1 MNRRQLQPYQQ
12 LGIRME
18 RSTAESRV
26 TTVDLIRHGMPEGG
40 QRYRGWLDDPLSE
53 QGWQQM
59 SEALQREQPWDLI
72 VSSSLIR
79 CADFAQALGARLQRP
94 VQLEPR
100 LREISFGAWEGC
112 TASELFEKTPEA
124 IANFWRDPVNHP
136 PPGGE
141 RLDQFAQRI
150 EAAWSELTTEY
161 CGKHILLVG
170 HGGVIR
176 MIIGQLLGMPLNN
189 LFRLEVP
196 MAALSRVRIEAD
208 LPRLVFHSRA
218 KECATYSMHVPD
230 RLPSCKTKDQ

>member
-1 MNRRQLQPYQQ
+1 MTSP
-12 LGIRME
+12 
-18 RSTAESRV
+18 V
-26 TTVDLIRHGMPEGG
+26 TTIDLIRHGMPQGG

-59 SEALQREQPWDLI
+59 NEALEREHSWDLI

-79 CADFAQALGARLQRP
+79 CADFALALGERLHRP

-100 LREISFGAWEGC
+100 LREISFGNWEGR
-112 TASELFEKTPEA
+112 TASEIYQEAPEE
-124 IANFWRDPVNHP
+124 IANFWSDPVNHS

-141 RLDQFAQRI
+141 RLEQFAQRI
-150 EAAWSELTTEY
+150 EAVWSELTEEHR
-161 CGKHILLVG
+161 GKHILLVG

-218 KECATYSMHVPD
+218 KKPLIKS
-230 RLPSCKTKDQ
+230 